1 MINKNITEIIKSK
14 KRAGVSLPLF
24 SLYTKK
30 SYAVGDIYSLEVL
43 GEWAQK
49 AGITIIQILPLND
62 LGFGRSPYSSISAF
76 AIDPVYISLYLLGIG
91 DLDIDIQNRIDDK
104 IKIKERKI
112 KFLKEYFINIIN
124 DDIIKKINNFIQ
136 DNEWLDEYVS
146 FVLLNY
152 EFNGVH
158 WSLWQKEFSKELVK
172 ELRNKNE
179 NEFLFIA
186 WLQLIAFE
194 QLKDQKLKLQDK
206 GVYLKGDM
214 PILTSD
220 HSADVWA
227 RTYLFNRDLK
237 SGAPP
242 DYFNTEG
249 QNWGFPVIDWKE
261 MKREKFSWWK
271 MRLEYLENF
280 YHLYRI
286 DHVLGM
292 YRIWAIP
299 KGKESAKYG
308 YFHPQKGVSRKEFNQ
323 VRLFPEDFEKL
334 GLIYEFKTDHYI
346 FYWDF
351 FKTNQYQSLPEEIKA
366 KFYPLSE
373 LHLKMDEEH
382 WRSAGEEILN
392 FLFENSSMLPC
403 AEDLGAVPSFVRD
416 SIHEMKLL
424 GLDII
429 RWTRSFEDGSYI
441 KPEGYRKVAVSSLSV
456 HDTSTAL
463 GWWLEASENDR
474 KEFSKLF
481 KDDLINKNKLFEDN
495 KPLSIEDIPTLLL
508 SVALKCSS
516 QLSIHMLQ
524 DYILS
529 GALGM
534 ERNGNTG
541 ILIDPNKQKI
551 NTPGT
556 PEDKNWGYVFP
567 FYVEDLLEDLELTKN
582 IKGLIKMS
590 GRLA

>member
-1 MINKNITEIIKSK
+1 MINGSLADIIKTK

-30 SYAVGDIYSLEVL
+30 SFSVGDIYSLEVL
-43 GEWAQK
+43 GEWACK
-49 AGITIIQILPLND
+49 VGITIIQILPLND

-76 AIDPVYISLYLLGIG
+76 AIDPVYISLYLLGIN
-91 DLDIDIQNRIDDK
+91 DINIDIQNRIDDK
-104 IKIKERKI
+104 IKIKESKI
-112 KFLKEYFINIIN
+112 KILKDHFNTIIN
-124 DDIIKKINNFIQ
+124 DDLIKIVDSFIEQ
-136 DNEWLDEYVS
+136 NEWLKEYIS
-146 FVLLNY
+146 FTILNH

-158 WSLWQKEFSKELVK
+158 WSLWQKEYSLELVS
-172 ELRNKNE
+172 ELRRSNE
-179 NEFLFIA
+179 KEFVFIA
-186 WLQLIAFE
+186 WLQMVAYE
-194 QLKDQKLKLQDK
+194 QLKDQKMKLQNN
-206 GVYLKGDM
+206 GVFLKGDM

-227 RTYLFNRDLK
+227 RTYLFNRELT

-242 DYFNTEG
+242 DYFNAEG

-271 MRLEYLENF
+271 MRLAYLENF

-299 KGKESAKYG
+299 RSKESAKFG
-308 YFHPQKGVSRKEFNQ
+308 FFHPQKGVSRKEFNQ
-323 VRLFPEDFEKL
+323 ARLFPEDFEKL
-334 GLIYEFKTDHYI
+334 GLIYEFKPDHYI

-373 LHLKMDEEH
+373 LHLKKDEEH
-382 WRSAGEEILN
+382 WRKAGEEILN
-392 FLFENSSMLPC
+392 FLFENSTMLPC

-416 SIHEMKLL
+416 SIHDMKLL

-441 KPEGYRKVAVSSLSV
+441 KPDGYRKVAVSSLSV

-463 GWWLEASENDR
+463 GWWMEAGDHDR
-474 KEFSKLF
+474 KEFAKLF
-481 KDDLINKNKLFEDN
+481 TIDHGKEKTLEQSNLPSLEQ
-495 KPLSIEDIPTLLL
+495 IPTLLL
-508 SVALKCSS
+508 EVALRCGS
-516 QLSIHMLQ
+516 QFSIHMLQ
-524 DYILS
+524 DYILN

-534 ERNGNTG
+534 ERNGNPG
-541 ILIDPNKQKI
+541 IIKDPSKQKI

-567 FYVEDLLEDLELTKN
+567 FYAEDLLNDLELCKN
-582 IKGLIKMS
+582 IRELIKMN
-590 GRLA
+590 GRLV